1 MEYRKR
7 ELKNGVKL
15 VTVPQASALSVSI
28 LVLVDAGAK
37 NEDKKI
43 AGISHFIEHL
53 GFKGT
58 LNRPSSLDLASEFDA
73 LGANYNAF
81 TSHDFTGYYV
91 TVIPEKAEVAAELLA
106 DLYLNPLYPEEE
118 IKKEKGVVLEEIKMY
133 EDKPSSFVWDV
144 FAETA
149 YGDTPAGKTVLGDS
163 ETVASLTREDLL
175 AYRQK
180 HYLAHA
186 TTIVVV
192 GNFAEA
198 KLTKILENKF
208 AGFNGGAA
216 HPWPPMIDGQVEAN
230 YQLAVRPSKQAHLVL
245 GFKSANMFDDK
256 TYALDV
262 LAAILGGGMSSRLFQ
277 KVRGELGAAYYIG
290 ASQNEHIDHGY
301 LAIYAGIDAKRI
313 NEVLS
318 VIGAELKLL
327 KDELVSETEL
337 NRVKDGLVGNLFL
350 GLETPSDQTY
360 FYGEQV
366 ALGKEV
372 LTPSAYADKIR
383 AITASELKDLANEIF
398 VDSRLNLAIVG
409 PELDLAGIKSIIK
422 L

>member
-1 MEYRKR
+1 M
-7 ELKNGVKL
+7 
-15 VTVPQASALSVSI
+15 TVQEPSALSVSI
-28 LVLVDAGAK
+28 LVLVDAGGK
-37 NEDKKI
+37 NEDKKT

-58 LNRPSSLDLASEFDA
+58 VNRPSSLALASEFDA

-133 EDKPSSFVWDV
+133 EDKLSSFVWDV

-163 ETVASLTREDLL
+163 ETVASLTRDDLL
-175 AYRQK
+175 AYRHK

-192 GNFAEA
+192 GNFNEE
-198 KLTKILENKF
+198 KLVKILEAKF
-208 AGFNGGAA
+208 ANFNGGAA
-216 HPWPPMIDGQVEAN
+216 HPWPPMIDGQIEAN
-230 YQLAVRPSKQAHLVL
+230 YKLAVRPSKQAHLVL

-256 TYALDV
+256 TYTLDV
-262 LAAILGGGMSSRLFQ
+262 LAAILGGGMSSRLWQ

-301 LAIYAGIDAKRI
+301 LAIYAGVDAKRTA
-313 NEVLS
+313 EVLS
-318 VIGAELKLL
+318 AIS
-327 KDELVSETEL
+327 DELRSLKTDLVSDSEL
-337 NRVKDGLVGNLFL
+337 TRVKDGLIGNLFL

-360 FYGEQV
+360 FYGEQAV
-366 ALGKEV
+366 LGKEV
-372 LTPSAYADKIR
+372 LTPQAYADKLR
-383 AITASELKDLANEIF
+383 AITAFELKQLADEIF
-398 VDSRLNLAIVG
+398 VANKLNLAIVG
-409 PELDLAGIKSIIK
+409 PELDLAEIKGIIN